1 MGNRLRVIMI
11 LTCMDLSRI
20 EVAWSRRS
28 LFFDGHVTVVHELN
42 GGKKIIVPPFAY
54 LQDEELW
61 KESDNIPFPQI
72 LGYYQDALLKAR
84 KEILRVANYDVLYM
98 LNAYDEVNE
107 HDSLRGSC
115 LLEAAQQLNEWLMH
129 NNDASSDM
137 IVYKMNQLQMC
148 KRQRQLSDDER
159 TFLIDV
165 IKSDQF
171 NASLKAG
178 ACLIVEASKEEFYYW
193 FDKCSDSEK
202 KSYKASQYGVLE
214 I

>member
-1 MGNRLRVIMI
+1 MQ
-11 LTCMDLSRI
+11 
-20 EVAWSRRS
+20 
-28 LFFDGHVTVVHELN
+28 
-42 GGKKIIVPPFAY
+42 K
-54 LQDEELW
+54 EELW
-61 KESDNIPFPQI
+61 TESDNIPFPKI
-72 LGYYQDALLKAR
+72 LGYYQDALLKAG

-178 ACLIVEASKEEFYYW
+178 ACLIVEASKEEFIGLI
-193 FDKCSDSEK
+193 SVRIAK
-202 KSYKASQYGVLE
+202 KRVTKLPSMVF
-214 I
+214 

>member
-1 MGNRLRVIMI
+1 
-11 LTCMDLSRI
+11 
-20 EVAWSRRS
+20 
-28 LFFDGHVTVVHELN
+28 
-42 GGKKIIVPPFAY
+42 
-54 LQDEELW
+54 
-61 KESDNIPFPQI
+61 
-72 LGYYQDALLKAR
+72 
-84 KEILRVANYDVLYM
+84 
-98 LNAYDEVNE
+98 
-107 HDSLRGSC
+107 
-115 LLEAAQQLNEWLMH
+115 MH